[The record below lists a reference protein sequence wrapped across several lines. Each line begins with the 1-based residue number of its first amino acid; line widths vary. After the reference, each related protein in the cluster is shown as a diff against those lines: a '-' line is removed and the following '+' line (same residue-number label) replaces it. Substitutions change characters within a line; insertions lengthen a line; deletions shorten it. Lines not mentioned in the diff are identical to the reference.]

1 MDDQIL
7 KIGKCLCEGFGENC
21 NKCSMN
27 SSPEATEC
35 CSVYDEAE
43 QLAKERFVKADDL
56 IEEIFECISDILF
69 DNHIFPG
76 PGEDFEPH
84 YLEDVFEDIAKLKIR
99 LEEKYE
105 LRCK

>member
-1 MDDQIL
+1 MDTRIF
-7 KIGKCLCEGFGENC
+7 KIGKCLCEGFGEVC

-27 SSPEATEC
+27 PYHDAVEF

-43 QLAKERFVKADDL
+43 HLAKERFVKADDL
-56 IEEIFECISDILF
+56 LEEMFECIDDILF
-69 DNHIFPG
+69 NNHRSPG

-84 YLEDVFEDIAKLKIR
+84 YTEEVFEDVARLKIR
-99 LEEKYE
+99 LEEKYG

>member
-7 KIGKCLCEGFGENC
+7 KIGKCLCNEFGEGC

-27 SSPEATEC
+27 PFHDAVEF

-43 QLAKERFVKADDL
+43 HLAKERFVKADDL
-56 IEEIFECISDILF
+56 IEEIFKCISDILF
-69 DNHIFPG
+69 NNHRFPG
-76 PGEDFEPH
+76 PGENFEP
-84 YLEDVFEDIAKLKIR
+84 YYYEDVFEDVARLKIR
-99 LEEKYE
+99 LEEKYG

>member
-1 MDDQIL
+1 MNDQIL
-7 KIGKCLCEGFGENC
+7 KIGKCLCEGFGEKC

-27 SSPEATEC
+27 SSPEAIEF

-56 IEEIFECISDILF
+56 IEEIFEYISDILF
-69 DNHIFPG
+69 NNHRFPG
-76 PGEDFEPH
+76 PGEDFEP
-84 YLEDVFEDIAKLKIR
+84 YYDEDVFEDVARLKIR
-99 LEEKYE
+99 LEEEYE